1 MSPRRPLLRS
11 RNVRVSDKDWAAAQR
26 AADEY
31 DENLSEEIRK
41 FIVRYGKKAGKK

>member
-1 MSPRRPLLRS
+1 MSPRIPMKVRH
-11 RNVRVSDKDWAAAQR
+11 VRVSDKDWAAAQQ
-26 AADEY
+26 AADEC